1 MTFEHFKTCVLAY
14 FPDHD
19 FYWLRY
25 CRRHFHMPIC
35 MSKSFV
41 RNVFVCIGEFSP
53 VEPIPNDEKTLI
65 RYLKQAIEA
74 PSINPD
80 TLAFGGDLYQVN
92 ATEDSTAIDLVL
104 NEISISTYPKNIWT
118 NA

>member
-1 MTFEHFKTCVLAY
+1 MTFEHFKTCV
-14 FPDHD
+14 PDHD

-104 NEISISTYPKNIWT
+104 NEISISTYPKNIRSCTWHR
-118 NA
+118 